1 MYKSIHYT
9 SILVL
14 HMSKSKSVP
23 FSLPFSDMCPVI
35 GWATNTWLLRTLAAS
50 VSCRASPFD
59 SPCLRYLSPTF
70 VAWFLNCCWSAGVRS
85 WSSFS
90 CQRKHE
96 HGGDQ
101 IRKWISFTFRHPW
114 LAATAAS
121 KVTAAHV
128 SLCKC
133 DATCCCTVNGPFVFT
148 HIKSNALEKLYHI

>member
-1 MYKSIHYT
+1 MVSIGKIIQYKSIDYT

-50 VSCRASPFD
+50 VSCRASPSLCFAFLSPFD

-70 VAWFLNCCWSAGVRS
+70 VAWFLNCCWLAGVRS

-101 IRKWISFTFRHPW
+101 IRAQMDQFHLQAP
-114 LAATAAS
+114 L
-121 KVTAAHV
+121 V
-128 SLCKC
+128 SRYGSLQGNRC
-133 DATCCCTVNGPFVFT
+133 TC
-148 HIKSNALEKLYHI
+148 